1 MNKNNKV
8 AIIVTA
14 NFEREAKKLLK
25 KYPSL
30 KQEIFDLSE
39 KLRHNPGLGV
49 KLSHNVYKIRVA
61 VKSKGKGK
69 RGGLRVITYVVLN
82 KLEEETTEV
91 YLVSVYDKSYTG
103 NISNSLL
110 KYIIGQIKKSGD

>member
-30 KQEIFDLSE
+30 KQEFFDLSE

-69 RGGLRVITYVVLN
+69 RGGLRMITYVVLN
-82 KLEEETTEV
+82 KWDSSFNCV
-91 YLVSVYDKSYTG
+91 FC
-103 NISNSLL
+103 
-110 KYIIGQIKKSGD
+110 